1 MQYEKASLRRCFFD
15 AVCPAKLDYTCRCK
29 SGHGNRRLSRKTND
43 QWTKAE
49 EKILKKYY
57 PVEGGN
63 VYKRLNN
70 RTRNACISKAAQLHL
85 QYGLHLR
92 LECDETGKFR
102 VYEDSVLLDEKE
114 YDRQQIENL
123 ADTGV
128 EYVTL
133 YAFSTENWKR
143 SKEEV
148 DALMELLCE
157 FIDANLSV
165 MIEKGLRLMVTG
177 RMWGLPEKS
186 QEYLRLAIEKT
197 ASNRRGT
204 LILALNYGG
213 RAEIVDTAK
222 KIVQDVMNGKLSIEN
237 INEKTFAERM
247 YLPEVP
253 DPDLL
258 IRTSGEL
265 RLSNF
270 LLWELSY
277 SEIYVTDTL
286 WPDFDMEELRKAVSA
301 YGRRNRRFGGRK

>member
-1 MQYEKASLRRCFFD
+1 METEKRIPRHIAIIMDGNGRW
-15 AVCPAKLDYTCRCK
+15 AKR
-29 SGHGNRRLSRKTND
+29 HGVER
-43 QWTKAE
+43 
-49 EKILKKYY
+49 
-57 PVEGGN
+57 VEGHRMGAMG
-63 VYKRLNN
+63 VKRL
-70 RTRNACISKAAQLHL
+70 
-85 QYGLHLR
+85 
-92 LECDETGKFR
+92 
-102 VYEDSVLLDEKE
+102 
-114 YDRQQIENL
+114 IENL

-157 FIDANLSV
+157 FIDANLSI

-177 RMWGLPEKS
+177 RMEGLPEKS
-186 QEYLRLAIEKT
+186 QEYLKLAIKKT
-197 ASNRRGT
+197 ASNKKGT

-213 RAEIVDTAK
+213 RAEIADAAK
-222 KIVQDVMNGKLSIEN
+222 KIARNVMDGKLNIGN
-237 INEKTFAERM
+237 INEDTFAKYL

-286 WPDFDMEELRKAVSA
+286 WPDFDMEELKKAISS
-301 YGRRNRRFGGRK
+301 YGERNRRFGGRK